1 MTRSATISRQTSET
15 SIQLTW
21 HLDDSSESSI
31 VSGIGFLDHMLT
43 ALAKHSGTRIELACE
58 GDLHIDGH
66 HTTEDIGIALGL
78 ALREALG
85 DRRGIHRFGHMAVPL
100 DEALVQATVD
110 ISGRGYLVNTVE
122 PPAPMIGDWD
132 TELLTEF
139 FQAFADNARCC
150 IHLHQVCGRNSHH
163 LVEASF
169 KSFARAL
176 RQAIALDGSDN
187 LPQHQGNASVTWA
200 SNGW

>member
-1 MTRSATISRQTSET
+1 
-15 SIQLTW
+15 
-21 HLDDSSESSI
+21 
-31 VSGIGFLDHMLT
+31 MLT
-43 ALAKHSGTRIELACE
+43 ALAKHSGTTLQLRCE

-85 DRRGIHRFGHMAVPL
+85 DRRGIERFGHTAVPL
-100 DEALVQATVD
+100 DEALVQATID
-110 ISGRGYLVNTVE
+110 CSGRGYFVTTVQ

-132 TELLTEF
+132 TELFPEF
-139 FQAFADNARCC
+139 FQGFADNARCC

-169 KSFARAL
+169 KAFARAL
-176 RQAIALDGSDN
+176 KQAIARDGTNDMPSTKGRVGLND
-187 LPQHQGNASVTWA
+187 PTYSQ
-200 SNGW
+200 